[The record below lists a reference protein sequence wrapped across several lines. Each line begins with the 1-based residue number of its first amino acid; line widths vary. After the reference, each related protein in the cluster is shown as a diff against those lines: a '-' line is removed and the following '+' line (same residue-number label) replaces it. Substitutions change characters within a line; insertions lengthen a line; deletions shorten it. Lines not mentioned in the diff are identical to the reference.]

1 MRQRRGLGQARVERG
16 RWCHDRGTQGAIQGV
31 AGGGVIV
38 ALHHQ
43 LHAAA
48 AGTHQVHGLG
58 AHHGRGHRYADRQHK
73 PHQHTAGEEDGVA
86 QVLHGEG
93 F

>member
-1 MRQRRGLGQARVERG
+1 MRQGRGLGQARVEHGHRG
-16 RWCHDRGTQGAIQGV
+16 HDGGAQGAVQRV

-38 ALHHQ
+38 ALNHQ
-43 LHAAA
+43 FHAAA
-48 AGTHQVHGLG
+48 AGTHHVHRLG
-58 AHHGRGHRYADRQHK
+58 ADHRRCHSHAHRQHK

-86 QVLHGEG
+86 QVLHDAG